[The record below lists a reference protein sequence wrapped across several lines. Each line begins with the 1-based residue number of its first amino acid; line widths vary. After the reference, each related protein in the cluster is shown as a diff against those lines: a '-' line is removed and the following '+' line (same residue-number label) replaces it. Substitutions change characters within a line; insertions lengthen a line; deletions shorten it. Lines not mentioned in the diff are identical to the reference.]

1 MGMVK
6 TRLAASLGAEA
17 ALRFHQA
24 SLRLVIERLSSI
36 PAQRFLYLAGCNPEE
51 ADTLLAAWPPA
62 AHWQVRLQTG
72 GHLGQRLKAAF
83 QELWH
88 PGARVVFLGS
98 DAPSL
103 PPSLVGEA
111 FRRLDSVPVVLGP
124 AEDGGYY
131 LLGLNRPVEMV
142 FSEIEWGT
150 ARVLEQTLER
160 VRNLPTSLLPSWF
173 DVDDEPALRRL
184 LLDLSVADRLRELGA
199 IDEGGLV

>member
-1 MGMVK
+1 MVK

-24 SLRLVIERLSSI
+24 SLRLVLERLSEI
-36 PAQRFLYLAGCNPEE
+36 PARRFLYLAGCDERE
-51 ADTLLAAWPPA
+51 AEGLLAGWPPA
-62 AHWQVRLQTG
+62 EGWHLRLQTA

-103 PPSLVGEA
+103 PPSLVDEA
-111 FRRLDSVPVVLGP
+111 FRRLYSVPVVLGP

-150 ARVLEQTLER
+150 SRVLEQTLER

-173 DVDDEPALRRL
+173 DVDDEPGLRRL
-184 LLDLSVADRLRELGA
+184 LGDLSVAPRLRELGVV
-199 IDEGGLV
+199 D

>member
-1 MGMVK
+1 MVK

-24 SLRLVIERLSSI
+24 SLGLVLERLGSV
-36 PAQRFLYLAGCNPEE
+36 PAQRFLYLAECTPEE
-51 ADTLLAAWPPA
+51 AETLLAAWPPA
-62 AHWQVRLQTG
+62 AGWQVRLQAG

-142 FSEIEWGT
+142 FSEIDWGT
-150 ARVLEQTLER
+150 SRVLEQTLAR
-160 VRNLPTSLLPSWF
+160 VRSLPTSLLPSWF
-173 DVDDEPALRRL
+173 DVDDEPGLRRL
-184 LLDLSVADRLRELGA
+184 LRDLSIAGRLRELGVF
-199 IDEGGLV
+199 DDGLV